1 LIHGQ
6 NKSALSSLVSGSTSL
21 TRFYLSF
28 GLEQEA
34 AIDGYIEVLNK
45 NGQFHH
51 FHLEEIFLFMMAK

>member
-1 LIHGQ
+1 M
-6 NKSALSSLVSGSTSL
+6 SSLVSGSTSL

-34 AIDGYIEVLNK
+34 AIDGFIEVLNK
-45 NGQFHH
+45 NGQFHR